1 MGSLVGIALG
11 AWLAWQFGLWLSF
24 LLFSGSLF
32 WLGPALTFLLG
43 FVTGK
48 AMVTALMGRFS
59 LNGGGLWSSA
69 FGRRIIGMT
78 ADGLLQLISIYIGY
92 LVCNALG
99 AWEWIGRFFEP
110 TEWWEQAWLFA
121 VAVTVISST
130 INLAMPQ
137 IKVAIGKGS
146 RPLRRL
152 WRSLFVGVGGSSRFA
167 GLLEEWANPWKPGTV
182 LLGNSLYDPAWKVGK
197 VDDRHFINV
206 ATSRS
211 GKNRS
216 SVIPNLLTWPGSALV
231 LDPKGENAAVT
242 ALRRARLG
250 QTVRIV
256 DPFDVLKER
265 SLHDS
270 PAHWTGSPY
279 PVFRFNP
286 LAEVDLTSKTV
297 VEQIGVITDGTII
310 ASSQTNPFFDEKSRE
325 IIDGVIA
332 HVLTSPK
339 VKDEDRHL
347 GTVRDYLVERNGR
360 DLTEMTGNMEAGG
373 LAAAA
378 ATSIKTGSAGGSG
391 DVLLTAQL
399 HTKWLDSLAMR
410 DALSKSDFS
419 MKDFKN
425 NNMTIYLVLPGNV
438 IDLHARFMRMFVNLM
453 LREAARGPRPK
464 YSALFVLDEF
474 YALGSFPLLST
485 AAGLMAGYG
494 VKLFPI
500 LQNLTQLRDRYPD
513 TWETFLGNAGMWQ
526 VFAVNDQMTARYMS
540 ERLGNHIAWRR
551 VNRGGAVEWEP
562 MGSTWL
568 RTSVELARESSR
580 ESGNQLIFDEGGD
593 TFLLRRSPYDQS
605 FKPSEYSPNPY
616 EAEPPKWRRWWRA
629 AWTDDKE
636 TTGAMADAAV
646 SNVMDRSGLTGWLER
661 WDERARAK
669 RMAKEAARTPPA
681 SPMADRVSEE
691 ADVPPGILQA
701 RIDELDRRISS
712 LKAKQIS
719 DLDAKGLTEA
729 ERRKEIE
736 FIEQHATDFRA
747 KQIALGVPALDDFA
761 PVPKP
766 SATIDWGRMGQSS
779 QRVAGNGAAAEGQGK
794 PPPLK
799 PVQADTPRQTNGDG
813 IDWQSLEA
821 AWGIEPAPEQVKPQ
835 SRTADDG
842 LRPPPPLKPARRRKG
857 QAGI

>member
-11 AWLAWQFGLWLSF
+11 AWLAWQFGLWLGF

-48 AMVTALMGRFS
+48 AMVTALMGRFT

-78 ADGLLQLISIYIGY
+78 ADGLLHLASIYIGY
-92 LVCNALG
+92 RVCNALG
-99 AWEWIGRFFEP
+99 AWDWIGRFFEP
-110 TEWWEQAWLFA
+110 TEWWEHAWLFVIA
-121 VAVTVISST
+121 ITVISST
-130 INLAMPQ
+130 INMAIPQ

-146 RPLRRL
+146 RPIRRT

-167 GLLEEWANPWKPGTV
+167 GLLEEWANPWKPGQIA
-182 LLGNSLYDPAWKVGK
+182 LGRSLYDPDWVVGK
-197 VDDRHFINV
+197 TDDRHFINI

-216 SVIPNLLTWPGSALV
+216 SVIPNLLAPWPGSALV

-242 ALRRARLG
+242 ALRRSRMG
-250 QTVRIV
+250 QTIRII
-256 DPFDVLKER
+256 DPFDVLKDQG
-265 SLHDS
+265 LHDS

-310 ASSQTNPFFDEKSRE
+310 ASSQSNPFFDEKSRE

-378 ATSIKTGSAGGSG
+378 ATSIKTGSEGGSG

-410 DALSKSDFS
+410 DALSKSEFS
-419 MKDFKN
+419 LKDFKN

-453 LREAARGPRPK
+453 LREAARGQRPK
-464 YSALFVLDEF
+464 HSALFVLDEF

-485 AAGLMAGYG
+485 AAGLVAGYG

-513 TWETFLGNAGMWQ
+513 TWEVFLGNAGMWQ
-526 VFAVNDQMTARYMS
+526 VFAVNDQFTSRYMS
-540 ERLGNHIAWRR
+540 ERLGNHIAWRK

-593 TFLLRRSPYDQS
+593 TFLLRRSPYDQT

-616 EAEPPKWRRWWRA
+616 EPQPSVRQRWWRA
-629 AWTDDKE
+629 ARMGDKE
-636 TTGAMADAAV
+636 TTNAMAGEAFD
-646 SNVMDRSGLTGWLER
+646 SFMNRSGLMDRLEKQ
-661 WDERARAK
+661 DDIKA
-669 RMAKEAARTPPA
+669 
-681 SPMADRVSEE
+681 
-691 ADVPPGILQA
+691 LQA
-701 RIDELDRRISS
+701 AGMQPGATAAQQAMTGRVRPDRGR
-712 LKAKQIS
+712 
-719 DLDAKGLTEA
+719 D
-729 ERRKEIE
+729 
-736 FIEQHATDFRA
+736 
-747 KQIALGVPALDDFA
+747 V
-761 PVPKP
+761 
-766 SATIDWGRMGQSS
+766 DWSRMGQPS
-779 QRVAGNGAAAEGQGK
+779 QRVAGNGAAAEGQGTLQ
-794 PPPLK
+794 PLK
-799 PVQADTPRQTNGDG
+799 PLQADTPHQINGDG

-821 AWGIEPAPEQVKPQ
+821 AWGIEPAQEQAVKPRKQ
-835 SRTADDG
+835 TADDG
-842 LRPPPPLKPARRRKG
+842 LRPPPPLKPARRKTARG
-857 QAGI
+857 V